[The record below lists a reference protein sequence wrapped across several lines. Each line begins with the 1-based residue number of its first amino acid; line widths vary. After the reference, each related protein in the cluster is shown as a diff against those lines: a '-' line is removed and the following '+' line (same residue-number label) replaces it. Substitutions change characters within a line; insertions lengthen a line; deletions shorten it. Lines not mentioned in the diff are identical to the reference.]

1 MVALYPS
8 LDIDN
13 VVRVIG
19 EMIVKSDVKLE
30 GINFDEVGL
39 YISIHRTQEEIKE
52 LGLQEVCPKRKRRQ
66 GRPPTL
72 TGQAAANPL
81 DRSVTWQAGKPPRNE
96 EEKRKMI
103 AEAFKIILAFLLRN
117 HMYTFNEEKKRQRNG
132 GPIGLVLT
140 DAVAK
145 VYMTWWD
152 RKVKEKAEL
161 EGMEIFLYRR
171 YVDDINV
178 IARMRKKDKNESVS
192 GGSLF
197 EEESEK
203 DREKEGM
210 EFFKKIGDSIDKSI
224 KLEIDYPS
232 KYDDK
237 KMPLLDVKVWI
248 EDKECNMQ
256 ESQHNKEVQKNKK
269 AIRYEHYRKSMAS
282 RMTVHE
288 RSAIPANQKRNIL
301 TQEVIRILKNCS
313 QELPWEVK
321 VEHLEHLS
329 LRLQYS
335 GYDMKFRRE
344 IIDSG
349 IKAYRQMEENDRQ
362 GRIPLHRTR
371 EWKRNERERMKRVK
385 KEEWFKKG
393 GYESLIFVPATP
405 KAELKKKLQRK
416 VDETDI
422 KIKVIEK
429 TGSTLKRSLQKT
441 SISDKKECE
450 DEECKICKTSKVKGL
465 CRKEG
470 VTYEIVC
477 KACKDKYIGE
487 TGRSAWARM
496 NEHLYEYKMRKESSV
511 LWRHCK
517 EKHESKEQEFV
528 YQVRDVFGSDAT
540 LRQVTE
546 AVDIRRECSG
556 MNNKGEWGHTS
567 LPRLVME

>member
-1 MVALYPS
+1 MYLSRIWKNETENCASTEELLAEFKQINEAGIDSECFVGSADVVALYPS

-30 GINFDEVGL
+30 GISFDEVGL
-39 YISIHRTQEEIKE
+39 YISIHRTQEELKE

-81 DRSVTWQAGKPPRNE
+81 DRSVTWQTGKPPRNE

-145 VYMTWWD
+145 IYMTWWD

-161 EGMEIFLYRR
+161 EGMEIILYRR

-178 IARMRKKDKNESVS
+178 IARMKKKDKNESVS
-192 GGSLF
+192 NGSLF

-256 ESQHNKEVQKNKK
+256 VSQQNKEVQKNKK

-288 RSAIPANQKRNIL
+288 RSAIPTNQKRNIL

-335 GYDMKFRRE
+335 GYD
-344 IIDSG
+344 I
-349 IKAYRQMEENDRQ
+349 
-362 GRIPLHRTR
+362 
-371 EWKRNERERMKRVK
+371 
-385 KEEWFKKG
+385 
-393 GYESLIFVPATP
+393 
-405 KAELKKKLQRK
+405 
-416 VDETDI
+416 
-422 KIKVIEK
+422 
-429 TGSTLKRSLQKT
+429 
-441 SISDKKECE
+441 
-450 DEECKICKTSKVKGL
+450 
-465 CRKEG
+465 
-470 VTYEIVC
+470 
-477 KACKDKYIGE
+477 
-487 TGRSAWARM
+487 
-496 NEHLYEYKMRKESSV
+496 
-511 LWRHCK
+511 
-517 EKHESKEQEFV
+517 
-528 YQVRDVFGSDAT
+528 
-540 LRQVTE
+540 
-546 AVDIRRECSG
+546 
-556 MNNKGEWGHTS
+556 
-567 LPRLVME
+567 